1 MFVQRLAPPRRVCSG
16 HLLRIIDAV
25 VRGCGSLGK
34 SNSYSPSPLPVVL
47 PPADPQAKY
56 AEFLRGERDPLFLPR
71 IPVVSGH
78 REIHPP
84 PRLCRALPSFSRA
97 KSCMRSCT
105 WYRNGEKVLA
115 GVHRV
120 KACLLEDGEA
130 LACAVGDAVGLV
142 EGSVCFC
149 TIWRSFAPHRLPA
162 LRLFHK
168 RFALLTAGRPVTGES
183 PSVVDRREP
192 SPSLRPSLKP
202 GK

>member
-1 MFVQRLAPPRRVCSG
+1 MAEQSGAAGRGTTNRGGREGGKTPRKSPRRQRLAPPRRVCSG

-142 EGSVCFC
+142 EGSGRCCRTCGRIGVFLYYLEKLCSPPP
-149 TIWRSFAPHRLPA
+149 TS
-162 LRLFHK
+162 
-168 RFALLTAGRPVTGES
+168 TATFS
-183 PSVVDRREP
+183 
-192 SPSLRPSLKP
+192 
-202 GK
+202 